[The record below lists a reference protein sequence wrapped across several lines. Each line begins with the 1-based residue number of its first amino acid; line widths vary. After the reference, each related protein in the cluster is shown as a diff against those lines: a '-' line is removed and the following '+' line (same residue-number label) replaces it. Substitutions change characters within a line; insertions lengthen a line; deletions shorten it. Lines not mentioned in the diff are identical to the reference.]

1 MQLGWS
7 IWFRNTLKSIHDDDS
22 IAWVNRSSLPVM
34 ISSISINVLQC
45 LINLFFDKG
54 IYLLVHLDTVQ
65 RLFLWLFSEA
75 VISEEELPLWRKVL
89 DVVQGI
95 LLMWGIISNFSTV
108 LCLFLHGRGF
118 APKVQFR
125 QPHFLFTEITF
136 IQWSWCARYAPK
148 QRNLYFYRLN

>member
-1 MQLGWS
+1 MQLGQS

-22 IAWVNRSSLPVM
+22 IAWDNRSSLPVM

-45 LINLFFDKG
+45 LINQFFDKG
-54 IYLLVHLDTVQ
+54 ISIGSPRHCIKILPVV
-65 RLFLWLFSEA
+65 FSEA

-125 QPHFLFTEITF
+125 QPHFLIVEITF

-148 QRNLYFYRLN
+148 QSNLYFYRLN